1 MGGGTIMEETTYRSG
16 GDDSSMG
23 ALAISGCDDIRDNV
37 LALAEVNPLLRAKF
51 QTKLLLVRAGV
62 CECL

>member
-1 MGGGTIMEETTYRSG
+1 MEETTYRSG

>member
-1 MGGGTIMEETTYRSG
+1 MEETTYRSG

-23 ALAISGCDDIRDNV
+23 AFAISGCDDIRDNV
-37 LALAEVNPLLRAKF
+37 LALAEVNPLLCAKF

>member
-1 MGGGTIMEETTYRSG
+1 MGGETIVEETTYRGG
-16 GDDSSMG
+16 GDDSSVG
-23 ALAISGCDDIRDNV
+23 ALAISGCDDIRDDV
-37 LALAEVNPLLRAKF
+37 LALAEVDPLLCAKF